1 MHLFRS
7 IIYLLVCNQLDL
19 PTSQKVRLF
28 DSLVAQT
35 LNYEAEVWG
44 HHEGPDIEA
53 IHSKFCRKLLRV
65 RRSTNLNALYGELSR
80 KPMSIQRK
88 LVMIKYWI
96 KLLTLNDQSLLYK
109 MYDMLKIDFQNGEIY
124 NKSNLAYQIKH
135 ILDECGLSIIWQNQ
149 LNMLIDFQSIRPG
162 MLDIYYQT
170 WYSSINNSRRLE
182 KYCLCKHTFG
192 FEKYFDFI
200 KDAKFRIALI

>member
-1 MHLFRS
+1 M
-7 IIYLLVCNQLDL
+7 QLKFGDIMKDRIL
-19 PTSQKVRLF
+19 KPYTQNSVENFYVSDAR
-28 DSLVAQT
+28 QT
-35 LNYEAEVWG
+35 LMPYMV
-44 HHEGPDIEA
+44 
-53 IHSKFCRKLLRV
+53 
-65 RRSTNLNALYGELSR
+65 NLVENL
-80 KPMSIQRK
+80 MSIQRK

-109 MYDMLKIDFQNGEIY
+109 TYNMLKIDFQNGEIY
-124 NKSNLAYQIKH
+124 NKSNWAYQIKH
-135 ILDECGLSIIWQNQ
+135 ILDECDLSIIWQNQ

-170 WYSSINNSRRLE
+170 WYSSINNSRGLE

-200 KDAKFRIALI
+200 KDAKFRIALT